1 MRALGWVVAGF
12 GAFWALMG
20 LVNLG
25 LGAGASGLGVM
36 VSAVFFVL
44 PGLGV
49 AALGALLLKRK

>member
-1 MRALGWVVAGF
+1 MRALGWLVAAF

-36 VSAVFFVL
+36 VSAVLFVL
-44 PGLGV
+44 PGLAV
-49 AALGALLLKRK
+49 TALGALLLKKN